1 MSKYNTLW
9 AFIQESGAEQLT
21 LTFDEIDQIAG
32 TPLDHAFLK
41 HKKELY
47 DYGYQVGK
55 ISIKAQTVYFVKTEQ
70 SGQ

>member
-1 MSKYNTLW
+1 MSKYNALW
-9 AFIQESGAEQLT
+9 AYIQESGAEQLT
-21 LTFDEIDQIAG
+21 LTFEEIDRIAG

-55 ISIKAQTVYFVKTEQ
+55 ISIKAQTVCFVRTEEA
-70 SGQ
+70 